1 MFGLDTIFIL
11 GVWAVIGGGAAAAA
25 NNNRNNNDR
34 HWQEPIHAT
43 YHAPSYSVGSSSSY
57 SSVHASSSYFEKRTI
72 WDW

>member
-1 MFGLDTIFIL
+1 MT
-11 GVWAVIGGGAAAAA
+11 A